1 MPPAFVLS
9 QDQTLRKT
17 VNYFIRI
24 IWLALNDFFRD
35 TLLSSQVN
43 FKVHIALFNFQSAF
57 QTVVF
62 DGSLIYHSF
71 SHLSSWIFKI
81 FKTFL
86 KFWFSFNFHFLRSS
100 APEKCRFHNISHFK
114 QFFKSTL
121 KDFSKFFYQPRLINW
136 SVELKYHW
144 RFPNIHRFFGNCKS
158 SFEEFWKKVCFCP

>member
-1 MPPAFVLS
+1 MIL
-9 QDQTLRKT
+9 
-17 VNYFIRI
+17 
-24 IWLALNDFFRD
+24 FRD
-35 TLLSSQVN
+35 TLSSSQVN

-57 QTVVF
+57 QTVAF

-100 APEKCRFHNISHFK
+100 APQKCRFHNISHFK

-121 KDFSKFFYQPRLINW
+121 KDFSKFFISLAGSTEALSSSITDDFLIYTAFW
-136 SVELKYHW
+136 TIASRILK
-144 RFPNIHRFFGNCKS
+144 NFG
-158 SFEEFWKKVCFCP
+158 KKLIFGVFARKCRDGI